1 MTIWLSFVTTSDRC
15 GVLDLCVKNY
25 GYELLLKGCPSLAS
39 LAETAYRGPPEL
51 LSRSAEPVMAVNGP
65 EHGFGS
71 PRSNGPGRREM
82 CDKEVCHPS
91 PLRKWHHM
99 TSLKFQVSSR
109 HSVYRSAFC
118 SGAGDENRT
127 RMASLEDETREPP
140 ARRFLHMERKRA
152 DPE

>member
-15 GVLDLCVKNY
+15 GVLDLCVKKY

-51 LSRSAEPVMAVNGP
+51 LSRSAEPRNGP
-65 EHGFGS
+65 IMAPNMGLGFLGVMD
-71 PRSNGPGRREM
+71 RGRREM

-91 PLRKWHHM
+91 LVRRWHHM

-109 HSVYRSAFC
+109 HSVYRS
-118 SGAGDENRT
+118 S
-127 RMASLEDETREPP
+127 
-140 ARRFLHMERKRA
+140 
-152 DPE
+152 